1 MNPDVHTLSYRE
13 LLELTYRR
21 MEEVAH
27 GREEQK
33 SRRP

>member
-1 MNPDVHTLSYRE
+1 MNPDVRALSYRE

-21 MEEVAH
+21 MEEI
-27 GREEQK
+27 GRDHEEQT